1 MCGNAKKLYDIKV
14 LKISVFVKDIKKE
27 MVIEVARIMEDY

>member
-1 MCGNAKKLYDIKV
+1 MCENAKKLYDIKV

-27 MVIEVARIMEDY
+27 MVIEVVRIMEDY